1 MKNLTI
7 ATMKEALKMMS
18 INDTH
23 EAEMMKAVTI
33 FENGGH
39 FIAKWNG
46 SRVIKAGIAVKSS
59 TRKAGYIAIIEAVI
73 ECIGEDRWNE
83 IVEAVE
89 SIEEAT
95 IEADPIESMTKA
107 EIVEKI
113 ESIPSEQLSLAVT
126 SIMYRNPFNEIST
139 NRVYVNKCGR
149 HITGIG
155 FQTNATKQNMVT
167 VYREILNQIALIF
180 GIEEMH
186 KIEAGYTPIWWEDDT
201 NEDDQETKKETE
213 EDSSS
218 APSADSEA
226 QEATNNET
234 KSEEENTM
242 KNTKSMTK
250 REAIASIVSLDAG
263 MLAKIF
269 GSTKYEVI
277 DDGINKMIVTAA
289 DQMHDSD
296 FEGCKNWIDVL
307 FTINRWS
314 EHKNWYLTGNADYRE
329 YMIKYGY
336 EEAKTILRNYI
347 QTVLN
352 EGIATTRPESEYIRG
367 AKDALCIA

>member
-1 MKNLTI
+1 
-7 ATMKEALKMMS
+7 MKEYKVSSDRACDGQKVENITCSMEIAQQIAES
-18 INDTH
+18 AK
-23 EAEMMKAVTI
+23 EA
-33 FENGGH
+33 GH
-39 FIAKWNG
+39 TNI
-46 SRVIKAGIAVKSS
+46 
-59 TRKAGYIAIIEAVI
+59 IIEEV
-73 ECIGEDRWNE
+73 
-83 IVEAVE
+83 
-89 SIEEAT
+89 
-95 IEADPIESMTKA
+95 
-107 EIVEKI
+107 
-113 ESIPSEQLSLAVT
+113 
-126 SIMYRNPFNEIST
+126 
-139 NRVYVNKCGR
+139 
-149 HITGIG
+149 
-155 FQTNATKQNMVT
+155 
-167 VYREILNQIALIF
+167 
-180 GIEEMH
+180 
-186 KIEAGYTPIWWEDDT
+186 
-201 NEDDQETKKETE
+201 
-213 EDSSS
+213 
-218 APSADSEA
+218 
-226 QEATNNET
+226 
-234 KSEEENTM
+234 EEEQTM